1 MPQLEAAIVAAFS
14 GEAFRY
20 RSERPATLPIAQ
32 GTGSRISGFL
42 MMVMWG
48 TLRGWKWTG
57 GKIAA
62 AAA

>member
-14 GEAFRY
+14 GEAFRC

-42 MMVMWG
+42 MMVM
-48 TLRGWKWTG
+48 
-57 GKIAA
+57 
-62 AAA
+62 